1 MCQGGPGVCA
11 WGVPA
16 AAQPR
21 LCLAGAR
28 VLCPPFEIGRGFS
41 RRAPNSH
48 YTVLWDDELG
58 TKKEN
63 TRVYSR
69 EETLH
74 MAYGPALN

>member
-1 MCQGGPGVCA
+1 MNVNTVSLQ
-11 WGVPA
+11 
-16 AAQPR
+16 
-21 LCLAGAR
+21 
-28 VLCPPFEIGRGFS
+28 
-41 RRAPNSH
+41 

-74 MAYGPALN
+74 MAYGPALK